1 MLDRRFLVYS
11 NQEILKHLL
20 QQKNTTVNQQE
31 WMEKLLGFEF
41 EVVYNRGVRGL

>member
-20 QQKNTTVNQQE
+20 QQQKTPLNQQE